1 MISDRALNRTLLRRQ
16 FLLDRVDRP
25 ALDVVEHLVGL
36 QAQEP
41 ADPYVALWDRIAGF
55 DPAEL
60 ATAVATGDA
69 VRIALQRSTI
79 HLVSAADC
87 ASLRPV
93 LQPALERMARSSFGT
108 RLAGV
113 DQGELAEAASALV
126 AEQPLT
132 FGELGR
138 QLRERWPQRPE
149 IALAQTARAL
159 VPMVQLPPRGVWGRS
174 GRALHGL
181 AADRIDRP
189 FAADPAPDRLVLRYL
204 AAFGPATVADVQN
217 WSGLTRLA
225 EVVDRLRPRLR
236 TDRAADGRELLDL
249 PDAPRAEPDV
259 PAPVRF
265 LPQYDNVL
273 LGHADRGRI
282 VPAGATEL
290 FDEQF
295 HWSPALVDGMLRASW
310 RLDRK
315 AGVLHVRAP
324 GLSGVERTAVAEEGL
339 ALLGLLAPA
348 APEPDVVISAG

>member
-1 MISDRALNRTLLRRQ
+1 VISDRALNRTLLRRQ
-16 FLLDRVDRP
+16 FLLARVRRP
-25 ALDVVEHLVGL
+25 ALEMVEHLVGL

-41 ADPYVALWDRIAGF
+41 ADPYVGLWDRIAGF

-60 ATAVATGDA
+60 AAAVAAGDA

-79 HLVSAADC
+79 HLVTAADC
-87 ASLRPV
+87 ATLRPV

-113 DQGELAEAASALV
+113 DQDALAAAARELV
-126 AEQPLT
+126 AERPCT

-138 QLRERWPQRPE
+138 LLRERWPEREE

-159 VPMVQLPPRGVWGRS
+159 VPMVQLPPRGVWGRG
-174 GRALHGL
+174 GRAVHGL
-181 AADRIDRP
+181 AAGPLGADR
-189 FAADPAPDRLVLRYL
+189 APDRLVLRYL
-204 AAFGPATVADVQN
+204 TAFGPATVADVQN
-217 WSGLTRLA
+217 WSGLTRLG
-225 EVVDRLRPRLR
+225 EVVDRLRPSLR
-236 TDRAADGRELLDL
+236 TDRAEDGRELVDL
-249 PDAPRAEPDV
+249 PDAPRAAADL

-273 LGHADRGRI
+273 LGHADRSRI
-282 VPAGATEL
+282 APAGAAAL

-310 RLDRK
+310 RVDRK

-324 GLSGVERTAVAEEGL
+324 GLSRSERTAMAEEGH

-348 APEPDVVISAG
+348 AADPDVVISAG

>member
-16 FLLDRVDRP
+16 FLLDRVERP

-41 ADPYVALWDRIAGF
+41 ADPYLALWDRIAGF

-60 ATAVATGDA
+60 ATAVASGDA

-79 HLVSAADC
+79 HLVSARPTARRCGRCCSPRWSGWPAPASGPGWPGSTRPSWPRRPGRLSPINRGRSASLAGHC
-87 ASLRPV
+87 AS
-93 LQPALERMARSSFGT
+93 
-108 RLAGV
+108 AGRT
-113 DQGELAEAASALV
+113 G
-126 AEQPLT
+126 
-132 FGELGR
+132 
-138 QLRERWPQRPE
+138 PE

-181 AADRIDRP
+181 AAGLVDEP

-225 EVVDRLRPRLR
+225 EVVDRLRPGLR
-236 TDRAADGRELLDL
+236 TDRAEDGRELLDL
-249 PDAPRAEPDV
+249 PDAPRAEPDL

-282 VPAGATEL
+282 VPAGAAAL
-290 FDEQF
+290 FDEEF

-310 RLDRK
+310 RLDRR
-315 AGVLHVRAP
+315 AGVLHVRAA
-324 GLSGVERTAVAEEGL
+324 GLSRAERTAVAEEGR

-348 APEPDVVISAG
+348 ADPDVVISAG

>member
-1 MISDRALNRTLLRRQ
+1 VISDRALNRTLLGRQ
-16 FLLDRVDRP
+16 FLLARVERP

-55 DPAEL
+55 DPTEL
-60 ATAVATGDA
+60 ATAVADGDA

-79 HLVSAADC
+79 HLVSARDC
-87 ASLRPV
+87 AALRPV

-108 RLAGV
+108 RMTGI
-113 DQGELAEAASALV
+113 DQAELAEAARTLV
-126 AEQPLT
+126 ADRPRT

-138 QLRERWPQRPE
+138 ALRERWPDRPE

-181 AADRIDRP
+181 AAGLVDEP

-225 EVVDRLRPRLR
+225 EVVDRLRPGLR
-236 TDRAADGRELLDL
+236 TDRAEDGRELLDL
-249 PDAPRAEPDV
+249 PDAPRAEADL

-273 LGHADRGRI
+273 LGHADRSRI
-282 VPAGATEL
+282 VPAGAAAL
-290 FDEQF
+290 FDEEF

-315 AGVLHVRAP
+315 AGVLHVRGA
-324 GLSGVERTAVAEEGL
+324 GLSSAERTAVAEEGR
-339 ALLGLLAPA
+339 ALLGVLAPA
-348 APEPDVVISAG
+348 ADPDVVVSAG

>member
-1 MISDRALNRTLLRRQ
+1 VISDRALNRTLLRRQ
-16 FLLDRVDRP
+16 LLLERVRRP
-25 ALDVVEHLVGL
+25 ALDVVEHLVGM

-41 ADPYVALWDRIAGF
+41 ADPYVGLWTRLAGF

-60 ATAVATGDA
+60 AAAVDAGHA

-79 HLVSAADC
+79 HLVTAADC
-87 ASLRPV
+87 VALRPV
-93 LQPALERMARSSFGT
+93 LGPVLERMARSSFRT

-113 DQGELAEAASALV
+113 DEAELAAAAVELV
-126 AEQPLT
+126 RQQPRT

-138 QLRERWPQRPE
+138 LLRERWPDREE
-149 IALAQTARAL
+149 IALAMTARAL
-159 VPMVQLPPRGVWGRS
+159 VPMVQLPPRGVWGRG
-174 GRALHGL
+174 GRAVHGL
-181 AADRIDRP
+181 AADRLGRP
-189 FAADPAPDRLVLRYL
+189 VGSEAAPDRLVLRYL

-236 TDRAADGRELLDL
+236 ADRAADGRELLDL
-249 PDAPRAEPDV
+249 PDAPRCDPEV

-265 LPQYDNVL
+265 LPQFDNVL
-273 LGHADRGRI
+273 LGHADRSRI
-282 VPAGATEL
+282 VPAGAAAL

-295 HWSPALVDGMLRASW
+295 HWSSVLVDGMLRAAW

-324 GLSGVERTAVAEEGL
+324 ELSKAERAAVADEGL

-348 APEPDVVISAG
+348 ATAPDVVISGG